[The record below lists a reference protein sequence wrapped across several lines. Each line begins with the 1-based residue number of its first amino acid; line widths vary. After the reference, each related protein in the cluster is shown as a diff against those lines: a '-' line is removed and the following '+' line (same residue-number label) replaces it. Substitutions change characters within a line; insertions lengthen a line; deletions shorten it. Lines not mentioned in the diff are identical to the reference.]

1 MALIL
6 FSEELDKQ
14 RGSQGTG
21 DSSQVIV
28 IYLIIKE
35 NLGLSNLSKGGQA
48 ICQGARPPGTQDDNI
63 SVEMNI
69 IYLFTVETYIWV
81 ILKRPFN
88 FKSNCKNP
96 YIITRKVTI
105 RNFPVGHS
113 LLDDNDL
120 NIFYA

>member
-1 MALIL
+1 MAFIL

-63 SVEMNI
+63 SVEINI
-69 IYLFTVETYIWV
+69 IYLFTVETYI
-81 ILKRPFN
+81 
-88 FKSNCKNP
+88 
-96 YIITRKVTI
+96 
-105 RNFPVGHS
+105 
-113 LLDDNDL
+113 
-120 NIFYA
+120 